1 MLSAEEAVLYDRQ
14 LRAFGAST
22 QQLLSRSVV
31 VIELRDQLFEEL
43 AKTCAILGFHTLICF
58 GQQRNNAFDLRNLN
72 RYCTVKVVDASSSVS
87 TVLIEAVKY
96 RATDT
101 VYLLLASSSLY
112 DDLHECVSSLGTAH
126 SYPQP
131 YFLSFTQED
140 PSMLQVSIDKK
151 PDDSYTLSEYC
162 EIEDMCFLAD
172 MLGYFLINILRSRAD
187 IDAEHTQQSSLH
199 SCTLRRDGLFWKIT
213 NG

>member
-43 AKTCAILGFHTLICF
+43 AKTCAILGFHTLICL
-58 GQQRNNAFDLRNLN
+58 GRQRSNAFDLRNLN
-72 RYCTVKVVDASSSVS
+72 RYCTVEVVDTSSSVS
-87 TVLIEAVKY
+87 TALTEAVRY
-96 RATDT
+96 RATDA

-112 DDLHECVSSLGTAH
+112 DDLHECISSLSTVH
-126 SYPQP
+126 SRPQP
-131 YFLSFTQED
+131 YFLNFTQED
-140 PSMLQVSIDKK
+140 PSMLQVSIDKR
-151 PDDSYTLSEYC
+151 PDDSYTLSEHC

-172 MLGYFLINILRSRAD
+172 MLGYFLFNLLRSRAD
-187 IDAEHTQQSSLH
+187 TDAEHTGQPPPC